1 MQNFIKKIGFALIV
15 GLLLIGCQS
24 HQETQK
30 KEIEKKE
37 VTVKQELKIQV
48 TPEDE
53 KEVRNVIEAFVQTT
67 NEKNFNQHM
76 ALFSDKIVGA
86 EDLRT
91 QKEAS
96 FQKESKKIELNHV
109 QIKDSKSDFVIVET
123 EEKEIDSG
131 RTLQKKVQY
140 ALGKEDEHWKIEE
153 VRTIERK

>member
-1 MQNFIKKIGFALIV
+1 MQNFTKKIGFVLIG

-24 HQETQK
+24 YQETK
-30 KEIEKKE
+30 KEE
-37 VTVKQELKIQV
+37 VTVKQEPKIQV

-53 KEVRNVIEAFVQTT
+53 KEVRNVIEVFVQTI
-67 NEKNFNQHM
+67 NEKNFDQHM
-76 ALFSDKIVGA
+76 ALFSGKIVGA

-91 QKEAS
+91 QKEAT

-109 QIKDSKSDFVIVET
+109 QIKESKSGFVIVET

-131 RTLQKKVQY
+131 SILQKKRQY

-153 VRTIERK
+153 VRTIEKK

>member
-1 MQNFIKKIGFALIV
+1 MQNFTKKIGFVLIV

-30 KEIEKKE
+30 KET
-37 VTVKQELKIQV
+37 TVKQEPKIQI

-53 KEVRNVIEAFVQTT
+53 KEVQNVIEAFVQTT
-67 NEKNFNQHM
+67 NEKDFNQHM

-91 QKEAS
+91 QKEAA
-96 FQKESKKIELNHV
+96 FQKESKKIELNQV
-109 QIKDSKSDFVIVET
+109 QIKDSKSNFVIVET

-131 RTLQKKVQY
+131 SALQKKVQY

-153 VRTIERK
+153 VRTIEKK